1 MKGRYAGVSM
11 GIYGAILPGAGRLA
25 GLPAEEPSE
34 TARRR
39 LGVMGWH
46 EGHGGRVRLTAR
58 HFGFSPDTIS
68 RWARDYRKEGV
79 IGLEPRSRRPRR
91 VRQPQTPSAVVQRI
105 QELREQYPRW
115 GREKLRV
122 LLEREGIHISAK
134 SIDRVIARLKARGV
148 LREPLRPRK
157 ASRWH
162 EKRLRRPPELVANCP
177 GALVQMDSKQVSLG
191 KGKKVYQFG
200 ALDCFTR
207 KRVVGLAPQLNSKE
221 GEAFLYRVI
230 NEFPFP
236 IAAIQSDGGSEFL
249 GTFGL
254 AVEKLKLVRYFN
266 RPNYPQGNGRIERS
280 FRTDEEEFYQVED
293 LPVDLGGLEAALQVW
308 NQITYEQVRPHK
320 ALGYKTPEEFYQ
332 DWLKNHSIRKEVLSD
347 MS

>member
-1 MKGRYAGVSM
+1 MKGRYDGVSM
-11 GIYGAILPGAGRLA
+11 SIYGAILPGAGRLV

-34 TARRR
+34 TARQR
-39 LGVMGWH
+39 LKVMGWH

-58 HFGFSPDTIS
+58 HFGYSPDTIS
-68 RWARDYRKEGV
+68 RWSRSYREEG
-79 IGLEPRSRRPRR
+79 IAGLEPRSRRPRR
-91 VRQPQTPSAVVQRI
+91 VRQPQTQLAVVQRI

-122 LLEREGIHISAK
+122 ILEREGFHISAK

-162 EKRLRRPPELVANCP
+162 EKRLRRPSELVVDQP
-177 GALVQMDSKQVSLG
+177 GALVQLDSKQVSLG
-191 KGKKVYQFG
+191 KGRVLFYMG
-200 ALDCFTR
+200 AIDCFTR
-207 KRVVGLAPQLNSKE
+207 KRVVGMVPRLTSQQGSV
-221 GEAFLYRVI
+221 FLRRMVK
-230 NEFPFP
+230 EFPFP
-236 IAAIQSDGGSEFL
+236 IGAIQSDGGSEFL
-249 GTFGL
+249 GAFGP
-254 AVEKLKLVRYFN
+254 AASELKLRHYFN

-293 LPVDLGGLEAALQVW
+293 LPVDPDELETALQAW
-308 NQITYEQVRPHK
+308 NRVYEQVRPHQ
-320 ALGYKTPEEFYQ
+320 ALGYKTPEQFYQ
-332 DWLKNHSIRKEVLSD
+332 DWIKTHSSKKGALSD

>member
-11 GIYGAILPGAGRLA
+11 SIYGAILPGARRLA
-25 GLPAEEPSE
+25 RLPAGEPSE
-34 TARRR
+34 TTRRR
-39 LGVMGWH
+39 LKVMEWY

-68 RWARDYRKEGV
+68 RWARAYRRDG
-79 IGLEPRSRRPRR
+79 IAGLEPRSRRPRR

-105 QELREQYPRW
+105 RELREQYPRW

-122 LLEREGIHISAK
+122 LLQRDGIHISAK

-148 LREPLRPRK
+148 PQEPLRPRK
-157 ASRWH
+157 ASKWH
-162 EKRLRRPPELVANCP
+162 EERLRRPSDLVVDCP
-177 GALVQMDSKQVSLG
+177 GGLVQLDSKQVFLG
-191 KGKKVYQFG
+191 KGEKIYQFG

-207 KRVVGLAPQLNSKE
+207 KRVVSLAPQLNSQE
-221 GEAFLYRVI
+221 GAAFLYRVVS
-230 NEFPFP
+230 EFPFP

-254 AVEKLKLVRYFN
+254 AIQELDMVRYFN

-293 LPVDLGGLEAALQVW
+293 LPADLGGLEDALQIW
-308 NQITYEQVRPHK
+308 NRQVYERVRPHE
-320 ALGYKTPEEFYQ
+320 ALGCKTPEEFYQ
-332 DWLKNHSIRKEVLSD
+332 DWTNTHSIEKEVLSD